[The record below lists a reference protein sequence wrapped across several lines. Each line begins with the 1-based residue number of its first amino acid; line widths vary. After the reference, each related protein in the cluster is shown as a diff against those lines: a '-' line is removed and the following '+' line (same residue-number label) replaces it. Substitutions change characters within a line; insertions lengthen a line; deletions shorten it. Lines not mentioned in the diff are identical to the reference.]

1 MNNAFIIGRYLIFQA
16 DKRASVVV
24 SSLFLF
30 NLEESI
36 ESRVVKQKEEICRKT
51 RWNFIIFLR
60 LVGWVKKR

>member
-36 ESRVVKQKEEICRKT
+36 EKSSCEAEGRNLQKNEME
-51 RWNFIIFLR
+51 FYYFFFAS
-60 LVGWVKKR
+60 